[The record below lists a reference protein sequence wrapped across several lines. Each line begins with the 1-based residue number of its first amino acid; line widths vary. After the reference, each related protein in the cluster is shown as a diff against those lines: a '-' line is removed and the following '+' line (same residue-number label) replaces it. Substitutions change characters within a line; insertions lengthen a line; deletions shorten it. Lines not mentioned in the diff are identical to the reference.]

1 MHYKKEIKENLLCM
15 HSKFKLEIMFKKTQF
30 IFILLMA
37 FISHIS
43 LGQIQISQEV
53 YQAIQAG
60 EKLNFDVKEKAYQ
73 VSKTELEYDKI
84 KHKYI
89 PTLSATAGLAHFK
102 NDGVLDLAPVG
113 LPLLPIQLFEGSQAF
128 GAQGN
133 VVGAGLMANSV
144 LYSGGQIPKAKK
156 ALKTKAEAES
166 LLMEATYDEITIQII
181 EAFDNLKVLEHVE
194 KLLDESSKRLDTE
207 TNRVNKAIENGLAI
221 PYDRDKILL
230 ASLELQAK
238 RQEAE
243 GKKKVLL
250 DQIEFLTG
258 LKASQSQNTNHI
270 FEEVALLGL
279 EEIKVSDKKELEALD
294 LLIEAQTLN
303 VEREKNS
310 ILPQAALFGGLQYA
324 QIFDTKLKLKDL
336 PLTGNDLTSKIVKT
350 EIWPNWII
358 GVGLKWNIFEGMQR
372 SHRVEEAK
380 LTKDLLSEKHSDA
393 EKKFNLLLAKQKSDL
408 NTQNGILAIA
418 KQRKKVAEQNLNRA
432 IKQYQNGLL
441 SINDRLASENDYYS
455 AALGLAQETAK
466 QRKLSMEVLATSGQL
481 NKSLEIK

>member
-1 MHYKKEIKENLLCM
+1 MLKMKTKQVYYACIVN
-15 HSKFKLEIMFKKTQF
+15 FKLKTMCKKTRLILMLFMLF
-30 IFILLMA
+30 IN
-37 FISHIS
+37 HIS
-43 LGQIQISQEV
+43 IGQIHISQEV
-53 YQAIQAG
+53 YQAIQEA
-60 EKLNFDVKEKAYQ
+60 KNLNFDVKEKAYQ
-73 VSKTELEYDKI
+73 VSKTELEHDKI

-102 NDGVLDLAPVG
+102 NDGILDLAPVS

-133 VVGAGLMANSV
+133 VVGAGLSANSV

-156 ALKTKAEAES
+156 ALKAKAEAES
-166 LLMEATYDEITIQII
+166 LLMDATYDEITIQII

-194 KLLDESSKRLDTE
+194 TLLSETSKRLE
-207 TNRVNKAIENGLAI
+207 AESNRITIAIENGLAI

-238 RQEAE
+238 KQEAE

-258 LKASQSQNTNHI
+258 LAPSQSKTTAHI
-270 FEEVALLGL
+270 FEEVALLGF
-279 EEIKVSDKKELEALD
+279 EEIKLTDKKELKALD
-294 LLIEAQTLN
+294 LLIEAQNLN
-303 VEREKNS
+303 VEREKAS
-310 ILPQAALFGGLQYA
+310 ILPQAALFGSLQYA
-324 QIFDTKLKLKDL
+324 NIFDTKLKLKDL
-336 PLTGNDLTSKIVKT
+336 PLTGNDLTSKIDKT
-350 EIWPNWII
+350 EIWPNWIV

-372 SHRVEEAK
+372 NHRIEEAQ
-380 LTKDLLSEKHSDA
+380 LTKDLLTEKLSDA
-393 EKKFNLLLAKQKSDL
+393 EKKFNLLLAKQKSDW
-408 NTQNGILAIA
+408 NTQNEILAIA
-418 KQRKKVAEQNLNRA
+418 KQRKKVAEQNLDRA

-441 SINDRLASENDYYS
+441 NINDRLASENDYY
-455 AALGLAQETAK
+455 AAVLGLAQETAK